1 MHKWY
6 RLLSLGVLLL
16 LSVSLAVA
24 QPQELPLGTT
34 LPLQDHAIQHVDG
47 TQTTIGGLT
56 GANGT
61 VFIFWSN
68 NCRWSDSY
76 EARVLALH
84 EKAAEHSIALVLI
97 NANDPEA
104 FPQEAASVGLSKNYP
119 MPYVMDAGS
128 AFAQA
133 VGAFRTPHV
142 FAFDAL
148 KTLVYTGTIDDSPG
162 DPENVQKTY
171 LQDVIRQLSEGTN
184 PNVTPTKA
192 FGCRI
197 KFQGVGG

>member
-68 NCRWSDSY
+68 NCRWTDSY
-76 EARVLALH
+76 EDRVLALH
-84 EKAAEHSIALVLI
+84 TEAAGHDIAFVLVNAIASKRSGRSVVSSVKCRATSSIVTAISSNGVEREQGREGDETLIALSPFPPVSLSPFLKI
-97 NANDPEA
+97 SLPHPE
-104 FPQEAASVGLSKNYP
+104 
-119 MPYVMDAGS
+119 
-128 AFAQA
+128 
-133 VGAFRTPHV
+133 T
-142 FAFDAL
+142 
-148 KTLVYTGTIDDSPG
+148 
-162 DPENVQKTY
+162 
-171 LQDVIRQLSEGTN
+171 
-184 PNVTPTKA
+184 
-192 FGCRI
+192 
-197 KFQGVGG
+197 